1 MTMYDFESCLKAR
14 LRWYNDAID
23 LKTGKRKWVNGFNF
37 PAGDVE
43 SWRGA
48 AKELKNTLDMVAKLR
63 YKLGVT
69 TPLGPIV
76 AVPKK
81 DCDYPGIQIYQ
92 GCDENGTLI
101 AMVEADIQAKKIQTI
116 SYCAEKDEPVSVDM
130 FYEQHTQEPA
140 QEIECK
146 MCGEKMVWEHPDVP
160 GLFMQSSIYTG
171 GDYCFEC
178 MADHCAQTNCLTCEI
193 GSYPNCIYAWI
204 KGNGREE

>member
-1 MTMYDFESCLKAR
+1 MTMYDFESCLRAR
-14 LRWYNDAID
+14 LRWYNDAIA
-23 LKTGKRKWVNGFNF
+23 LKTGERKWVNGFNF
-37 PAGDVE
+37 PAGNVE
-43 SWRGA
+43 VWRGA
-48 AKELKNTLDMVAKLR
+48 AMELKNTLDMVAKLR

-92 GCDENGTLI
+92 GSDKHGVLI
-101 AMVEADIQAKKIQTI
+101 AMVEADTIAGSIQTVT
-116 SYCAEKDEPVSVDM
+116 YTADNEEPKSVDE
-130 FYEQHTQEPA
+130 FCVQHKKEPG
-140 QEIECK
+140 QEIECR

-178 MADHCAQTNCLTCEI
+178 MADHCVQTDCLSCKI
-193 GSYPNCIYAWI
+193 GGYPDCIYSWI
-204 KGNGREE
+204 KGNG

>member
-1 MTMYDFESCLKAR
+1 MTMYDFESCLRAR
-14 LRWYNDAID
+14 LRWYNDAIA
-23 LKTGKRKWVNGFNF
+23 LKTGERTWVNGFNF

-43 SWRGA
+43 VWRGA
-48 AKELKNTLDMVAKLR
+48 AMELKNTLDMVEKLR

-69 TPLGPIV
+69 TPLGPLV
-76 AVPKK
+76 AVPKE
-81 DCDYPGIQIYQ
+81 DMEYPGIQVYFGADKHGI
-92 GCDENGTLI
+92 LI
-101 AMVEADIQAKKIQTI
+101 AMVEADTVSNIIQTVTYT
-116 SYCAEKDEPVSVDM
+116 SDKDDPKSVDE
-130 FYEQHTQEPA
+130 FCVQHKKEPA

-178 MADHCAQTNCLTCEI
+178 MADHCAQTNCLACEI

-204 KGNGREE
+204 KGNGKEK